1 MAYLELNLVR
11 DVKNIKKGF
20 LKYVFRKKKRKTRE
34 NVLCCLMRWVLTEN
48 AEKVEQ
54 NVFFAT
60 VFSDKTA
67 A

>member
-11 DVKNIKKGF
+11 DVKNIKNGF